1 MRTVAEPRLEPW
13 GADALV
19 QRDNELSALK
29 AAVVGA
35 ARDGEGRLIVVEGPP
50 GIGKS
55 ALLAAASRQAFEAGL
70 DRLCARG
77 EPLERR
83 YAFGVV
89 RQLFEAT
96 VAALPEH
103 DRSEVL
109 SGVPPEAVQA
119 LGGGPVAEIF
129 DDSDAEAALHHG
141 LYWIVH
147 GLAERRPLLL
157 VVDDAHWADEPS
169 LQWLVSLGRRL
180 DDLPVALVVATR
192 PDSRHGLDPLAA
204 TERARLLRPQP
215 LTAASIGQ
223 VFEARL
229 GATEPLAAELA
240 HRRTGG
246 NPLLLGALISALDGV
261 VSVDR
266 IAEIASPSIARIV
279 RAQLASIGSAA
290 AAMARAVAVLGDGV
304 ALRETAELAGTGLD
318 DAASATSQLI
328 AAEIL
333 VDAPQP
339 AFRHSLMREAVL
351 DGLSVPR
358 RRAMHRRAAAML
370 HRDGAA
376 VERIAA
382 HLLAGETGGDGWAV
396 AVLRSAASR
405 ALERGAPELAADLL
419 TRALEEPPRAE
430 ERAGI
435 LAELGTAELR
445 AGRPSGSDRIRAA
458 ILLHTD
464 RREQARLS
472 LLLGL
477 ELAGMQ
483 RDPEARAVLAEGLES
498 ARGIDDDLAMRLHAN
513 LAHVERYDL
522 TGDNVH
528 AERLTRLA
536 AGVSGDTA
544 AERLVLAMDATLRP
558 ACDAAEAV
566 TLADRI
572 QRAWS
577 EGLVSLRAATG
588 AVATYL
594 YAGELTRAAR
604 FADELVAFT
613 RRRSLA
619 FGHAR
624 ASTMVA
630 MVALAAGRLADA
642 EAALVAAVDVETYG
656 VPRPTVGLLIEVMV
670 ERDRLHDADVALAR
684 YGADGPLPAKML
696 VNPVLIARARL
707 HAANHRPDK
716 ALDDLFELGRR
727 YTLWGLETRPLPPW
741 RGQAA
746 ALLAMAGDA
755 QRAHELAAEEVDLA
769 RKWGSDRALGVA
781 LRALGIVHQD
791 VDVLR
796 DSERLLS
803 STPFRLDRAHTLV
816 ELGAVQRRKGQR
828 AAAIEPLTAGMDL
841 AHKCGAS
848 ALADRARNELLACGS
863 RPRRLARTGR
873 DALTASELRVARM
886 AADGMSNRQI
896 AQALFITMRTVTTHL
911 GHAYQKLDIDS
922 RGQLNSSRIDDG
934 RGPGDEA
941 AVILLLQSERARL
954 WRHRALL
961 RQQLRTRPARPTHV
975 RIAKLPRRSSPSP

>member
-1 MRTVAEPRLEPW
+1 MGKVAVPRLEGW
-13 GADALV
+13 GVCPLV

-29 AAVVGA
+29 AAVAGA
-35 ARDGEGRLIVVEGPP
+35 ARDGEGRLVVIEGPP

-55 ALLAAASRQAFEAGL
+55 ALLAAASQQAFAAGL
-70 DRLCARG
+70 DRLRAKG

-83 YAFGVV
+83 YAYGVV
-89 RQLFEAT
+89 RQLFEAAL
-96 VAALPEH
+96 AALPEH
-103 DRSEVL
+103 ERFEVL

-119 LGGGPVAEIF
+119 LGGGPMSEVF
-129 DDSDAEAALHHG
+129 DDSDLAAALHHG

-169 LQWLVSLGRRL
+169 LQWLASLGRRL
-180 DDLPVALVVATR
+180 DDLPVALVVGTR
-192 PDSRHGLDPLAA
+192 TDSRDGLDALAA
-204 TERARLLRPQP
+204 TERALLLRPQP
-215 LTAASIGQ
+215 LTASSISQ

-229 GATEPLAAELA
+229 GASEPRAAELA

-246 NPLLLGALISALDGV
+246 NPLLLDALISALDGV

-266 IAEIASPSIARIV
+266 VAEIASPSIARIV
-279 RAQLASIGSAA
+279 RAQLASIGSDAA
-290 AAMARAVAVLGDGV
+290 PMARAVAVLGDGV
-304 ALRETAELAGTGLD
+304 VLREAADLADIGLD

-333 VDAPQP
+333 VDAPLP

-351 DGLSVPR
+351 DGLSVPL
-358 RRAMHRRAAAML
+358 RRAMHRRAAATL
-370 HRDGAA
+370 RHGAA

-382 HLLAGETGGDGWAV
+382 QLMAGETGGDGWAV
-396 AVLRSAASR
+396 EALRSAASR
-405 ALERGAPELAADLL
+405 ALERGAAELAVDLL
-419 TRALEEPPRAE
+419 ARALEEPPRAE

-464 RREQARLS
+464 RREQARLA

-483 RDPEARAVLAEGLES
+483 REREAKAVLAEGLER
-498 ARGIDDDLAMRLHAN
+498 ARGIDDDLAMRLQAN

-522 TGDNVH
+522 TGDDMH
-528 AERLTRLA
+528 ARRLTRLA
-536 AGVSGDTA
+536 ATVRGGTA
-544 AERLVLAMDATLRP
+544 AERLVLAMDAALRP
-558 ACDAAEAV
+558 AGDAAEAV

-588 AVATYL
+588 AIAIYIH
-594 YAGELTRAAR
+594 AGELTGAAR

-642 EAALVAAVDVETYG
+642 EAALVAAIDVETYG

-670 ERDRLHDADVALAR
+670 ERDRLHDADIALAR
-684 YGADGPLPAKML
+684 YGAAGPLPAKML
-696 VNPVLIARARL
+696 LNPVLMARARL
-707 HAANHRPDK
+707 HAALQRPDQ

-727 YTLWGLETRPLPPW
+727 YTMWGLGTRPLPPW

-755 QRAHELAAEEVDLA
+755 ERAHELAAEEVDLA

-791 VDVLR
+791 DDVLR
-796 DSERLLS
+796 DSDRLLA
-803 STPFRLDRAHTLV
+803 STPFRLDHAHTLV
-816 ELGAVQRRKGQR
+816 ELGAVQRRGSQR
-828 AAAIEPLTAGMDL
+828 AAAIEPLTTGMDL

-848 ALADRARNELLACGS
+848 ALANRARNELLACGS
-863 RPRRLARTGR
+863 RPRRLARTGP

-911 GHAYQKLDIDS
+911 GHSYQKLDINS
-922 RGQLNSSRIDDG
+922 RGQLAD
-934 RGPGDEA
+934 
-941 AVILLLQSERARL
+941 
-954 WRHRALL
+954 
-961 RQQLRTRPARPTHV
+961 
-975 RIAKLPRRSSPSP
+975 KLADR